1 MFDMKKILVL
11 IATALLCLSLAGCGV
26 EFTESQYNSDSIIAQ
41 KGDNGLSKMSVMST
55 KNKNEVSFSVQ
66 EFKGTKTLWTMD
78 YIKGGE
84 TAVDVT
90 FTLKAGKAKLVH
102 IDSDGKVETIAEC
115 TPDSGIERS
124 TGYIINLSKGRNR
137 IKLVGID
144 VEDLKV
150 EFTVG

>member
-1 MFDMKKILVL
+1 MKKILVL
-11 IATALLCLSLAGCGV
+11 IAAALLCLSLAGCGV
-26 EFTESQYNSDSIIAQ
+26 EFTESQYNSDSFIAQ

-78 YIKGGE
+78 YTQGGE

-90 FTLKAGKAKLVH
+90 FGLEAGKAKLVL
-102 IDSDGKVETIAEC
+102 IDSNGKVETIAEC
-115 TPDSGIERS
+115 TPDLGIERS
-124 TGYIINLSKGRNR
+124 NEFIVTMTKGKNR
-137 IKLVGID
+137 IKLVGLD

-150 EFTVG
+150 EFSVR